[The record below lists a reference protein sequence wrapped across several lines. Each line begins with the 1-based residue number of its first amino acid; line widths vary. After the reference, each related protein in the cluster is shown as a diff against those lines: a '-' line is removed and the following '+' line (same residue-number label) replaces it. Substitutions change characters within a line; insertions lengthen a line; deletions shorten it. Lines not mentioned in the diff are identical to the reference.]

1 MKKILVIED
10 EKHLAEGLRLNLSL
24 KNYEVEIASDGVEGL
39 KLWKS
44 INPDLIILDLMLPE
58 LDGFKVLEEIRLFDD
73 RVPILILSAKS
84 AVEDKIRCLK
94 KGVDDYMS
102 KPFNLDEFLL
112 RVERILQRSQWS
124 NESAEEET
132 DVPDKIEF
140 GQCWVSFDQR
150 NAKAA
155 DGQMIDLTVQELK
168 LIKVLYQNEGKALS
182 RKFLL
187 ENAFGYSVDANS
199 RTIDNFI
206 VRLRKYFEVDPKK
219 PHHFK
224 SKRAVGYQFDR

>member
-24 KNYEVEIASDGVEGL
+24 NNYQVEIASDGIKGL
-39 KLWKS
+39 KVWRSFK
-44 INPDLIILDLMLPE
+44 PDLIILDLMLPE
-58 LDGFKVLEEIRLFDD
+58 MDGFKVLEEIRLFDD

-112 RVERILQRSQWS
+112 RIERVLQRSDWSSEANELS
-124 NESAEEET
+124 NEIPS
-132 DVPDKIEF
+132 KIEF
-140 GQCWVSFDQR
+140 GECWVDFEQR
-150 NAKAA
+150 SALNAE
-155 DGQMIDLTVQELK
+155 GNIIDLTVQELK
-168 LIKVLYQNEGKALS
+168 LIKVLYQNKGKALS

-187 ENAFGYSVDANS
+187 ENAFGYSIDANS

-206 VRLRKYFEVDPKK
+206 VRLRKYFETEPKS
-219 PHHFK
+219 PQHFIL
-224 SKRAVGYQFDR
+224 SGE

>member
-24 KNYEVEIASDGVEGL
+24 NNYEVALAGDGL
-39 KLWKS
+39 KGLEQWRSFK
-44 INPDLIILDLMLPE
+44 PDLIILDLMLPE

-112 RVERILQRSQWS
+112 RIERILQRSDWS
-124 NESAEEET
+124 SGDDIVESN
-132 DVPDKIEF
+132 VPTRIEI
-140 GQCWVSFDQR
+140 GSCWVDFEKRQAQ
-150 NAKAA
+150 NIE
-155 DGQMIDLTVQELK
+155 GNHIDLTVQELK
-168 LIKVLYQNEGKALS
+168 LIKVLFQNKGKALT

-206 VRLRKYFEVDPKK
+206 VRLRKYFEPDPKN
-219 PHHFK
+219 PQFFK
-224 SKRAVGYQFDR
+224 SKRAVGYQFDH

>member
-24 KNYEVEIASDGVEGL
+24 NNYQVEIASDGIKGL
-39 KLWKS
+39 KVWRSFK
-44 INPDLIILDLMLPE
+44 PDLIILDLMLPE
-58 LDGFKVLEEIRLFDD
+58 MDGFKVLEEIRLFDD

-112 RVERILQRSQWS
+112 RIERVLQRSDWSSEANELS
-124 NESAEEET
+124 NEIPS
-132 DVPDKIEF
+132 KIEF
-140 GQCWVSFDQR
+140 GECWVDFEQR
-150 NAKAA
+150 SALNAE
-155 DGQMIDLTVQELK
+155 GNIIDLTVQELK
-168 LIKVLYQNEGKALS
+168 LIKVLYQNKGKALS

-187 ENAFGYSVDANS
+187 ENAFGYSIDANS

-206 VRLRKYFEVDPKK
+206 VRLRKYFETEPKS
-219 PHHFK
+219 PQHFK
-224 SKRAVGYQFDR
+224 SKRAVGYQFDS

>member
-24 KNYEVEIASDGVEGL
+24 NNYQVEIASDGIKGL
-39 KLWKS
+39 KVWRSFK
-44 INPDLIILDLMLPE
+44 PDLIILDLMLPE
-58 LDGFKVLEEIRLFDD
+58 MDGFKVLEEIRLFDD

-112 RVERILQRSQWS
+112 RIERVLQRSDWSSEANELS
-124 NESAEEET
+124 NEIPS
-132 DVPDKIEF
+132 KIEF
-140 GQCWVSFDQR
+140 GKCWVDFEQR
-150 NAKAA
+150 SALNAE
-155 DGQMIDLTVQELK
+155 GNIIDLTVQELK
-168 LIKVLYQNEGKALS
+168 LIKVLYQNKGKALS

-187 ENAFGYSVDANS
+187 ENAFGYSIDANS

-206 VRLRKYFEVDPKK
+206 VRLRKYFETEPKS
-219 PHHFK
+219 PQHFK
-224 SKRAVGYQFDR
+224 SKRAVGYQFDS

>member
-24 KNYEVEIASDGVEGL
+24 NNYQVEIASDGIKGL
-39 KLWKS
+39 KVWRSFK
-44 INPDLIILDLMLPE
+44 PDLIILDLMLPE
-58 LDGFKVLEEIRLFDD
+58 MDGFKVLEEIRLFDD

-112 RVERILQRSQWS
+112 RIERVLQRSDWSSDS
-124 NESAEEET
+124 NELSHEI
-132 DVPDKIEF
+132 PSKIEF
-140 GQCWVSFDQR
+140 GECWVDFEQR
-150 NAKAA
+150 SALNAE
-155 DGQMIDLTVQELK
+155 GNIIDLTVQELK

-206 VRLRKYFEVDPKK
+206 VRLRKYFETDPKN
-219 PHHFK
+219 PNHFK
-224 SKRAVGYQFDR
+224 SKRAVGYQFDS